1 MAGEHELSGYSRRGR
16 NLALQCHH
24 PFVPHQGTI
33 EIYVEQVKLWIMTQQ
48 NLDFEEL
55 KEQFSLLNEKL
66 EKQRIINEEMIQE
79 SMKEKLSYI
88 EKWYRNMIQMN
99 IVAIPIL
106 SIGLIVLFMDRGFG
120 YWGLSLLTLTLG
132 LLDFLLDKKAYNI
145 LDIKNLPNLNMIQA
159 TEKVIKYKQFRT
171 LANKI
176 LIFPGIVLVIW
187 TILIACRYTWNLPI
201 IALSIFVMGVS
212 ISWGLSEMKKNQKRL
227 ESVLEQIKK
236 LRE

>member
-1 MAGEHELSGYSRRGR
+1 
-16 NLALQCHH
+16 
-24 PFVPHQGTI
+24 
-33 EIYVEQVKLWIMTQQ
+33 MTQQ

-66 EKQRIINEEMIQE
+66 EKQRIINEEMIRE

-106 SIGLIVLFMDRGFG
+106 SIGLIVLFMDRGSG